1 MRRSLRPTL
10 ATVAVAT
17 LIVLGAAGAAT
28 PAAAVGGSAPARSV
42 PAPAIETVPATSSGP
57 TKVVERW
64 TVTELTLRSTRT
76 YANPFLDVEVTA
88 TFIGPGG
95 AVVTRP
101 AFWDGGSTWKVRF
114 APTAVGDWT
123 YVIESSD
130 ARNTG
135 LFSAGKIRAVAY
147 AGDREIYQRGFLTAG
162 ARSLEYADGSPFFWL
177 GDTHWFFDR
186 KEAWGPVG
194 GYDSQF
200 RTMVDTR
207 RDQKFTVYQSVIF
220 GDDARYWS
228 AGAKGA
234 QIDPQYF
241 REELDR
247 KMAYI
252 AQSGL
257 VNAFGVG
264 FHANVD
270 DFEVGLQRLAQYVVA
285 RYGAYP
291 MVWMTSGEGAGYDV
305 GTREARIDGWRS
317 VAQAIH
323 EADAYDQPQTAH
335 SPALTEKATLGLPHF
350 YEGEGWFDFEM
361 LQGGHR
367 KSVPAED
374 YDFYADQYGIPLLE
388 SEANYEQIYDG
399 YATDTIVRQT
409 AYRSIQAGGFGYG
422 YGAHGIWNAARDDAD
437 TADDYGYGH
446 RNWDDALGFVGADQM
461 THLIDFY
468 RSIPLSTMTYRPGI
482 ATWSGTFD
490 AGVTEPVVRADDAA
504 STVTVYFS
512 AGTSSRGRLTDL
524 ADAAYTATWFDP
536 RTGVRQDLG
545 AVVPAAGAWTVPE
558 KPSEADWVLLVTRTG
573 DSAVSGAP
581 APIAL
586 ADVSAGKTVTRFGGS
601 IPKGQTVDLGAPYE
615 LSKIRLAFPSPLLRN
630 QYLLE
635 GSVDGE
641 DWFVLADRTG
651 AAVYGTR
658 QHERVSGTARFVR
671 LTLSGLSRL
680 AVLASP
686 SSARSVAV
694 TALAKPGAYATL
706 RSTAYLIDESEP
718 AIRNVTA
725 GVERGA
731 FLSRLSPSTNAIV
744 TVWSADGGTE
754 VTGGAIG
761 EGMRVRVTSQD
772 GERSRTYVVRTVFDK
787 GENLARSATAS
798 ASSVESSF
806 YSAAA
811 VNDGNSSTESWSG
824 WAAVEFPAWVE
835 LDFGTER
842 TFTRVDVF
850 TKKYYEQKGYTLQ
863 YWDGGA
869 WVDIATVSGNT
880 FDHRAHVFAPVTTDR
895 LRVWTTEGN
904 VRQDSDAEKVARIT
918 EIEVYASDSTL
929 VESLAVVGEGGE
941 TVISS
946 PGGTLAMTAVVQPV
960 DASASA
966 VSWSV
971 TDVSGAQTSDAT
983 ISASGVLT
991 ARGNGTVRVTATALD
1006 GSTVSGWTDVVITGQ
1021 AETGVELLSLRR
1033 PVTAS
1038 TANNPASG
1046 ATDGDP
1052 GTVWVASGPEFP
1064 QWIIVDLGRPVLL
1077 ASVEQTFNN
1086 ADEWKYTIDGSTDG
1100 STWETLVDETANTAE
1115 RTAVS
1120 HPVSGEA
1127 RYVRLTVT
1135 GAKAVWPNW
1144 ASSTE
1149 FSVYGSELNAFT
1161 STG

>member
-1 MRRSLRPTL
+1 MRRSFLSTL
-10 ATVAVAT
+10 ATVSVAV
-17 LIVLGAAGAAT
+17 LIVLGAAT
-28 PAAAVGGSAPARSV
+28 PAAAGGQPAPTRSAPLSS
-42 PAPAIETVPATSSGP
+42 TATSSGQ
-57 TKVVERW
+57 TTVVERW
-64 TVTELTLRSTRT
+64 TVTELTLRSART

-95 AVVTRP
+95 KVITRP
-101 AFWDGGSTWKVRF
+101 GFWDGGSTWKVRF
-114 APTAVGDWT
+114 APTEVGEWK

-130 ARNTG
+130 ARNAG
-135 LFSAGKIRAVAY
+135 LFSAGKIRAIAY
-147 AGDREIYQRGFLTAG
+147 AGDREIYQRGFLAAG

-194 GYDSQF
+194 DYDSQF
-200 RTMVDTR
+200 RAMVDAR

-228 AGAKGA
+228 AGEKGA
-234 QIDPQYF
+234 QINPQYF

-252 AQSGL
+252 AQGGL

-305 GTREARIDGWRS
+305 GSREARIDGWRS

-323 EADAYDQPQTAH
+323 ASDAYDHPQTAH
-335 SPALTEKATLGLPHF
+335 SPALTEKATFGLPHF

-361 LQGGHR
+361 LQGGHQ
-367 KSVPAED
+367 KFVPAED
-374 YDFYADQYGIPLLE
+374 YDFYADQYGIPFLE

-399 YATDTIVRQT
+399 YATDTVVRQT

-446 RNWDDALGFVGADQM
+446 RNWDDALAFVGADQM

-468 RSIPLSTMTYRPGI
+468 RSIPLSTMTYRPEI
-482 ATWSGTFD
+482 ATWT
-490 AGVTEPVVRADDAA
+490 GVYDTGSTEPVVRADDAA
-504 STVTVYFS
+504 NTVTVYFS
-512 AGTSSRGRLTDL
+512 AGTSSRGRLMDL
-524 ADAAYTATWFDP
+524 ADAPYIATWFDP
-536 RTGVRQDLG
+536 RTGVRQDIGDVLP
-545 AVVPAAGAWTVPE
+545 VAGVWSVPE
-558 KPSEADWVLLVTRTG
+558 KPSAADWVLLVER
-573 DSAVSGAP
+573 SASTSVSTP
-581 APIAL
+581 APMPL
-586 ADVSAGKTVTRFGGS
+586 VDVSQSKTVTRFGGS
-601 IPKGQTVDLGAPYE
+601 IPKGETVDLGAPYE
-615 LSKIRLAFPSPLLRN
+615 LSKIRLAFPAPLLRN

-635 GSVDGE
+635 GSVDGK
-641 DWFVLADRTG
+641 DWFALADRTG
-651 AAVYGTR
+651 TAVYGTR
-658 QHERVSGTARFVR
+658 QQERVSGTARFVR

-694 TALAKPGAYATL
+694 TVFAKPGAYATI
-706 RSTAYLIDESEP
+706 RSTAYLVDESDP

-725 GVERGA
+725 GIERDE
-731 FLSRLSPSTNAIV
+731 FLSRLTPSTNAVV
-744 TVWSADGGTE
+744 TVWSADGGAE
-754 VTGGAIG
+754 VTGGLIG

-772 GERSRTYVVRTVFDK
+772 AERSRTYIVRTVFDK

-811 VNDGNSSTESWSG
+811 VNDGNNSTESWSG

-835 LDFGTER
+835 LDFGAER
-842 TFTRVDVF
+842 TFRRVDVF
-850 TKKYYEQKGYTLQ
+850 TKKFYEQKGYTLQ

-869 WVDIATVSGNT
+869 WVEIATVTGNT

-929 VESLAVVGEGGE
+929 VESLAVVGEGGATE
-941 TVISS
+941 ISS

-960 DASASA
+960 DASTSA
-966 VSWSV
+966 VSWDV

-991 ARGNGTVRVTATALD
+991 ARGNGAVRVTATALD
-1006 GSTVSGWTDVVITGQ
+1006 GSTVSGWTDVEITGQ
-1021 AETGVELLSLRR
+1021 AETGVELLSLHR

-1077 ASVEQTFNN
+1077 ASVDQTFNN
-1086 ADEWKYTIDGSTDG
+1086 ADQWKYTIDGSMDG
-1100 STWETLVDETANTAE
+1100 STWETLVDETENTAE

-1120 HPVSGEA
+1120 HPVAGEA

-1149 FSVYGSELNAFT
+1149 FSIYGSELNAFT